1 MNTKLKGVMLAVISL
16 GAYMVGANGAA
27 IILMVIALV
36 LITGSKRKY
45 GIVYHLCM
53 SYTNQVESDITV
65 AYITNEMNQR
75 KRGVKTTGSLAKL
88 DDAELYGLAERL
100 NIIK

>member
-1 MNTKLKGVMLAVISL
+1 MKGVMLAVISL

-27 IILMVIALV
+27 IILMVIAFV

-53 SYTNQVESDITV
+53 AYTNQVESDITI

-75 KRGVKTTGSLAKL
+75 KRGVKTSGTLSKL
-88 DDAELYGLAERL
+88 DDAELYGLAEKL
-100 NIIK
+100 NII

>member
-1 MNTKLKGVMLAVISL
+1 MKTKLKGVMLAIISL
-16 GAYMVGANGAA
+16 GAYTVGANGAA

-53 SYTNQVESDITV
+53 AYTNQVESDTTI

-75 KRGVKTTGSLAKL
+75 KRGVKTTGSLSKL
-88 DDAELYGLAERL
+88 DDAELYGLAEKL
-100 NIIK
+100 NII